1 MYMHTHRGH
10 LAAKHEQST
19 PCMCSDGGS
28 PVPWPHSFFDC
39 MLARVAHRLFL
50 TTNAVGLCRLH
61 TAMLPRGPQRRK
73 AASIIRCV
81 LTIGFLGIGA
91 LALIPAVR
99 LVPFDASSPLPPRE
113 EEGEACVGICCQR
126 DSMRPL
132 LQARAL
138 DSARSS
144 VCVQME
150 RRPWLQQPCGVCPSL
165 ASMPMFA
172 HAEHFAPCFS
182 SLCAFLRVAEVG
194 RCSLMLNQFVH
205 YAVRRPN
212 LRWLR
217 LVLIPQ
223 DVRTI
228 WWMRSLLCL
237 PGPHPLFPS
246 VFFPV

>member
-1 MYMHTHRGH
+1 MNKAPRVCVQTVVVQCRGRTRSLTVCLH
-10 LAAKHEQST
+10 ALLIACFSPPMQSDYAVCILLCYPAA
-19 PCMCSDGGS
+19 PRGGK
-28 PVPWPHSFFDC
+28 
-39 MLARVAHRLFL
+39 LRRLFDVCL
-50 TTNAVGLCRLH
+50 LLASWGLGRL
-61 TAMLPRGPQRRK
+61 
-73 AASIIRCV
+73 
-81 LTIGFLGIGA
+81 LGC
-91 LALIPAVR
+91 LRYVYCLLMP
-99 LVPFDASSPLPPRE
+99 PPRSPQ
-113 EEGEACVGICCQR
+113 EEGEASVGICCQR

-194 RCSLMLNQFVH
+194 RCSLMLNQSVH
-205 YAVRRPN
+205 YAVRKPN